1 MKRVNSAVRHPQSCR
16 QSALWLAPVAQS
28 MELTNV
34 YASPS
39 GSLKSGYNYSFFQ
52 SLFFQLLTV
61 AGAETSMFTQRS
73 VRVISIHPKEG
84 MIHYAVLLRRA
95 ERIAETLLN
104 SQRQRECP
112 FHQPHPALKSQRPGI
127 TEMSWSLSPPAK
139 KGKKKKKR

>member
-1 MKRVNSAVRHPQSCR
+1 
-16 QSALWLAPVAQS
+16 
-28 MELTNV
+28 
-34 YASPS
+34 
-39 GSLKSGYNYSFFQ
+39 
-52 SLFFQLLTV
+52 
-61 AGAETSMFTQRS
+61 
-73 VRVISIHPKEG
+73 

-139 KGKKKKKR
+139 KREEKKNRGRVAVPFLDEPGMMWHTDETAELVLPGGAIL